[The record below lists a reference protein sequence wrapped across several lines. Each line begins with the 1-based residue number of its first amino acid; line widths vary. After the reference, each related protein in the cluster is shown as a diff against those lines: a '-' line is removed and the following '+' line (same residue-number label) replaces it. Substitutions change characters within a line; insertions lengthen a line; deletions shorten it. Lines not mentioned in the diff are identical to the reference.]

1 MALSDEHKAALA
13 KGRAEARAVRA
24 YLDALNMSRPRGAQ
38 NSANLQERL
47 ERLTH
52 QIETEQNSLKRL
64 QMIQQRFDV
73 EDKLKLMENAV
84 DFEALE
90 SDFKAVAAS
99 YSKRKGISYSA
110 WREGGVAP
118 DVLKAAGIR
127 RTRRT

>member
-24 YLDALNMSRPRGAQ
+24 YLDALNTKRPRGKLS
-38 NSANLQERL
+38 SAGLKERL
-47 ERLTH
+47 DSLAN
-52 QIETEQNSLKRL
+52 QIEIEKNSLKRL

-73 EDKLKLMENAV
+73 EDKLKLLENAI
-84 DFEALE
+84 DYEALE
-90 SDFKAVAAS
+90 SEFVSVAAS
-99 YSKRKGISYSA
+99 YSERKGITYSA